1 MLRFFRNFAHFF
13 EKMTMKRHTI
23 HTLFPF
29 IFLSFLLLS
38 IDASAVDTQVL
49 ADSLQA
55 LYVPFSSVWSP
66 QVKVKQVRVN
76 GNNITVRTNGVLGGV
91 VFTPSE
97 LTAMRKQVSL
107 WILGHGRGK
116 VSIYSNTYELGEL
129 VPDRLQR
136 RKSKYPH
143 YDRATP
149 STANQTKGALAD
161 RRIALWASHG
171 TYYNKA
177 RESWI
182 WQRATLWNTVEDLYS
197 TEYARLVVTM
207 LENAGATVLQPRP
220 SLNDPQAWELG
231 DSGLPRWTEGARYW
245 LEHIGFADTVWNK
258 YEGNDDYKADLQCRG
273 LWLNYLTGGSRSNP
287 AAEGLSIPI
296 DLCLALHT
304 DGYDAGNDT
313 TIIGTLAIYTDHDED
328 GNKQFPNGIS
338 RQVNR
343 DLADYVQTQLVED
356 IRQTTAPEWTRRQ
369 LHNANYCESRYPLVP
384 SLLLEILSHKNM
396 ADMRYG
402 LDPRFRFIAARAIY
416 KGVLRYLCGADAVV
430 QPLPIHEVA
439 IDYADGAWQLS
450 WHPVADTLEESAM
463 PTQYEIYC
471 RNGDSTQWKLI
482 ATTKATQARI
492 ETARGVKTDFYVVA
506 VNDGGKSLPGAVVS
520 AFLSA
525 KGDTSPALIVDAF
538 DEVYGPEWFAD
549 SLRAGIVPGSYAVE
563 EGYTVAYIGDQW
575 DFDRQSPWRDDDN
588 CGWGMCYRDHQGTRT
603 IGNTRD
609 YAARH
614 GKVFAAN
621 DISYIS
627 RTGRTLPPD
636 LSAYSMID
644 LITGK
649 NRQPLADTTIAA
661 LGNYVEAGGRLL
673 VSGSYLGNSFA
684 PVGHYRLQATRATR
698 SGIIRWEPT
707 DTLTPHNDAADT
719 RNATTPQRQIFHL
732 ETRPNDRQIFAEAP
746 EGICPADLE
755 ATRLGLYE
763 DMRVGIG
770 VARESALGGKTII
783 LAFPIDAVQ
792 EWQSLLNELIPQ
804 LIPYN

>member
-1 MLRFFRNFAHFF
+1 MRRSYFFSLYF
-13 EKMTMKRHTI
+13 
-23 HTLFPF
+23 LFV
-29 IFLSFLLLS
+29 FLCLS
-38 IDASAVDTQVL
+38 SSALAVDTQAL

-55 LYVPFSSVWSP
+55 WYVPFSDVWSP
-66 QVKVKQVRVN
+66 RVKVKQVRVN
-76 GNNITVRTNGVLGGV
+76 GSNITVHSNGVLGGV

-97 LTAMRKQVSL
+97 LTALRKKVSIL
-107 WILGHGRGK
+107 VLGHERGK
-116 VSIYSNTYELGEL
+116 VSVYSNKYELGEL
-129 VPDRLQR
+129 IPDRLQK
-136 RKSKYPH
+136 RKNKYPH
-143 YDRATP
+143 YAWEAPTP
-149 STANQTKGALAD
+149 SLSAKSGNAYVLAD
-161 RRIALWASHG
+161 KRIALWASHG

-177 RESWI
+177 REGWI

-220 SLNDPQAWELG
+220 AMDDPQAWEIGL
-231 DSGLPRWTEGARYW
+231 SGLPRWAEGARYW

-258 YEGNDDYKADLQCRG
+258 YDGEDDYKADLQCRG

-369 LHNANYCESRYPLVP
+369 LHNANYCESRYPLIP

-430 QPLPIHEVA
+430 QPLPIREVA
-439 IDYADGAWQLS
+439 IDYTNGAWQLS
-450 WHPVADTLEESAM
+450 WQPVVDTLEASAM
-463 PTQYEIYC
+463 PTHYEIYC
-471 RNGDSTQWKLI
+471 RNGDATKWKPI

-492 ETARGVKTDFYVVA
+492 EAVRGVKTDFYVVA
-506 VNDGGKSLPGAVVS
+506 VNDGGQSLPSAVVS

-549 SLRAGIVPGSYAVE
+549 SLRAGILPGSYAVE

-609 YAARH
+609 YAAQH
-614 GKVFAAN
+614 GKVLAAS
-621 DISYIS
+621 DISYVS

-636 LSAYSMID
+636 LSDYSMID

-649 NRQPLADTTIAA
+649 NRHPLADTTIAA
-661 LGNYVEAGGRLL
+661 LGNYVEAGGHLL
-673 VSGSYLGNSFA
+673 VSGSYLGNSFEQ
-684 PVGHYRLQATRATR
+684 VGHYRLQATRATR
-698 SGIIRWEPT
+698 SGIIRWKQT
-707 DTLTPHNDAADT
+707 DTLP
-719 RNATTPQRQIFHL
+719 RIVQTPQRQIFHL
-732 ETRPNDRQIFAEAP
+732 ETRPNDRQLFAEAP
-746 EGICPADLE
+746 EGLCPSDME
-755 ATRLGLYE
+755 ASRLGLYE

-770 VARESALGGKTII
+770 VARESAIGGKAII
-783 LAFPIDAVQ
+783 LGFPIEAVQ
-792 EWQSLLNELIPQ
+792 EWEPLLNEIINQ
-804 LIPYN
+804 LKDKQ

>member
-1 MLRFFRNFAHFF
+1 MRRSYFFSLYF
-13 EKMTMKRHTI
+13 
-23 HTLFPF
+23 LFV
-29 IFLSFLLLS
+29 FLCLS
-38 IDASAVDTQVL
+38 SSALAVDTQAL

-55 LYVPFSSVWSP
+55 WYVPFSDVWSP
-66 QVKVKQVRVN
+66 RVKVKQVRVN
-76 GNNITVRTNGVLGGV
+76 GSNITVHSNGVLGGV
-91 VFTPSE
+91 VLTPSE
-97 LTAMRKQVSL
+97 LTALRKKVSIL
-107 WILGHGRGK
+107 VLGHERGK
-116 VSIYSNTYELGEL
+116 VSVYSNKYELGEL
-129 VPDRLQR
+129 IPDRLQK
-136 RKSKYPH
+136 RKNKYPH
-143 YDRATP
+143 YAWEAPTP
-149 STANQTKGALAD
+149 SLSAKSGNAYALAD
-161 RRIALWASHG
+161 KRIALWASHG

-177 RESWI
+177 REGWI

-220 SLNDPQAWELG
+220 SLNDPQAWEIGL
-231 DSGLPRWTEGARYW
+231 SGLPRWTEGARYW

-258 YEGNDDYKADLQCRG
+258 YEGEDDYKADLQCRG
-273 LWLNYLTGGSRSNP
+273 LWLNYLAGGSRSNP
-287 AAEGLSIPI
+287 AAEGLSTPI

-356 IRQTTAPEWTRRQ
+356 IRLTMAPEWTRRQ

-416 KGVLRYLCGADAVV
+416 KGVLRYLCGAEAVV
-430 QPLPIHEVA
+430 QPLPIREVA
-439 IDYADGAWQLS
+439 IDYTDGAWQLS
-450 WHPVADTLEESAM
+450 WQPVADTLEASAM
-463 PTQYEIYC
+463 PTHYEIYR
-471 RNGDSTQWKLI
+471 RNGDSTEWKSI
-482 ATTKATQARI
+482 ATTKTPQARI
-492 ETARGVKTDFYVVA
+492 EAVRGVKTDFYVVA
-506 VNDGGKSLPGAVVS
+506 VNDGGQSMPSAVVS

-609 YAARH
+609 YAAQH
-614 GKVFAAN
+614 GKVLAAS

-636 LSAYSMID
+636 LSDYSMID

-649 NRQPLADTTIAA
+649 NRHPLADTTIAA
-661 LGNYVEAGGRLL
+661 LGNYVEAGGHLL

-684 PVGHYRLQATRATR
+684 QVGHYRLQAPRATR
-698 SGIIRWEPT
+698 SGIIRWEQT
-707 DTLTPHNDAADT
+707 DTLP
-719 RNATTPQRQIFHL
+719 RIVQTPQRQIFHL
-732 ETRPNDRQIFAEAP
+732 ETRPNDRQLFAEAP
-746 EGICPADLE
+746 EGLCPSDME
-755 ATRLGLYE
+755 ASRLGLYE

-770 VARESALGGKTII
+770 VARESAIGGKAII
-783 LAFPIDAVQ
+783 LGFPIEAVQ
-792 EWQSLLNELIPQ
+792 EWEPLLNEIINQ
-804 LIPYN
+804 LKDKQ

>member
-1 MLRFFRNFAHFF
+1 MRRSYFFSLYF
-13 EKMTMKRHTI
+13 
-23 HTLFPF
+23 LFV
-29 IFLSFLLLS
+29 FLCLS
-38 IDASAVDTQVL
+38 SSALAVDTQAL

-55 LYVPFSSVWSP
+55 WYVPFSDVWSP
-66 QVKVKQVRVN
+66 RVKVKQVRVN
-76 GNNITVRTNGVLGGV
+76 GSNITVHSNGVLGGV

-97 LTAMRKQVSL
+97 LTALRKKVSIL
-107 WILGHGRGK
+107 VLGHERGK
-116 VSIYSNTYELGEL
+116 VSVYSNKYELGEL
-129 VPDRLQR
+129 IPDRLQK
-136 RKSKYPH
+136 RKNKYPH
-143 YDRATP
+143 YAWEAPTP
-149 STANQTKGALAD
+149 SLSAKSGNAYALAD
-161 RRIALWASHG
+161 KRIALWASHG

-177 RESWI
+177 REGWI

-220 SLNDPQAWELG
+220 AMDDPQAWEIGL
-231 DSGLPRWTEGARYW
+231 SGLPRWAEGARYW

-258 YEGNDDYKADLQCRG
+258 YDGEDDYKADLQCRG
-273 LWLNYLTGGSRSNP
+273 LWLNYLAGGSRSNP

-369 LHNANYCESRYPLVP
+369 LHNANYCESRYPLIP

-430 QPLPIHEVA
+430 QPLPIREVA
-439 IDYADGAWQLS
+439 IDYTNGAWQLS
-450 WHPVADTLEESAM
+450 WQPVVDTLEASAM
-463 PTQYEIYC
+463 PTHYEIYC
-471 RNGDSTQWKLI
+471 RNGDATKWKPI

-492 ETARGVKTDFYVVA
+492 EAVRGVKTDFYVVA
-506 VNDGGKSLPGAVVS
+506 VNDGGQSLPSAVVS

-549 SLRAGIVPGSYAVE
+549 SLRAGILPGSYAVE

-609 YAARH
+609 YAAQH
-614 GKVFAAN
+614 GKVLAAS
-621 DISYIS
+621 DISYVS

-636 LSAYSMID
+636 LSDYSMID

-649 NRQPLADTTIAA
+649 NRHPLADTTIAA
-661 LGNYVEAGGRLL
+661 LGNYVEAGGHLL
-673 VSGSYLGNSFA
+673 VSGSYLGNSFEQ
-684 PVGHYRLQATRATR
+684 VGHYRLQATRATR
-698 SGIIRWEPT
+698 SGIIRWKQT
-707 DTLTPHNDAADT
+707 DTLP
-719 RNATTPQRQIFHL
+719 RIVQTPQRQIFHL
-732 ETRPNDRQIFAEAP
+732 ETRPNDRQLFAEAP
-746 EGICPADLE
+746 EGLCPSDME
-755 ATRLGLYE
+755 ASRLGLYE

-770 VARESALGGKTII
+770 VARESAIGGKAII
-783 LAFPIDAVQ
+783 LGFPIEAVQ
-792 EWQSLLNELIPQ
+792 EWEPLLNEIINQ
-804 LIPYN
+804 LKDKQ

>member
-1 MLRFFRNFAHFF
+1 MRRFYFF
-13 EKMTMKRHTI
+13 SLYF
-23 HTLFPF
+23 LFV
-29 IFLSFLLLS
+29 FLCLS
-38 IDASAVDTQVL
+38 SSALAVDTQAL

-55 LYVPFSSVWSP
+55 WYVPFSDVWSP
-66 QVKVKQVRVN
+66 RVKVKQVRVN
-76 GNNITVRTNGVLGGV
+76 GSNITVHSNGVLGGV

-97 LTAMRKQVSL
+97 LTALRKKVSIL
-107 WILGHGRGK
+107 VLGHERGK
-116 VSIYSNTYELGEL
+116 VSVYSNKYELGEL
-129 VPDRLQR
+129 IPDRLQK
-136 RKSKYPH
+136 RKNKYPH
-143 YDRATP
+143 YAWEAPTP
-149 STANQTKGALAD
+149 SLSAKSGNAYALAD
-161 RRIALWASHG
+161 KRIALWASHG

-177 RESWI
+177 REGWI

-207 LENAGATVLQPRP
+207 LENAGATVVQPRGRVD
-220 SLNDPQAWELG
+220 DPLAWEAG
-231 DSGLPRWTEGARYW
+231 ASGLPRWTEGARYW

-258 YEGNDDYKADLQCRG
+258 YDGEDDYKADLQCRG

-430 QPLPIHEVA
+430 QPLPIREVA

-450 WHPVADTLEESAM
+450 WQPVVDTLEASAM
-463 PTQYEIYC
+463 PTHYEIYR
-471 RNGDSTQWKLI
+471 RNGDSTEWKPI
-482 ATTKATQARI
+482 ATTKTPQVRI
-492 ETARGVKTDFYVVA
+492 EAVRGVKTDFYVVA
-506 VNDGGKSLPGAVVS
+506 VNDGGQSLPSAVVS
-520 AFLSA
+520 AFLSTSLDSLGRP
-525 KGDTSPALIVDAF
+525 GDRPSMASPALIVYAF

-588 CGWGMCYRDHQGTRT
+588 CGWGMCYRDHQGTPA

-609 YAARH
+609 YAAQH
-614 GKVFAAN
+614 GKVLAAN
-621 DISYIS
+621 DISYVS
-627 RTGRTLPPD
+627 GTGRTLPHD
-636 LSAYSMID
+636 LSDYSMVD
-644 LITGK
+644 VITGK
-649 NRQPLADTTIAA
+649 NRRPLADSTIAA
-661 LGNYVEAGGRLL
+661 LGRYVEDGGRLL

-684 PVGHYRLQATRATR
+684 PVGHYRLQAPRATR
-698 SGIIRWEPT
+698 SGIIRWEQT
-707 DTLTPHNDAADT
+707 DTLPAP
-719 RNATTPQRQIFHL
+719 TPQRQIFHL
-732 ETRPNDRQIFAEAP
+732 ETRPNDRQLFAEAP
-746 EGICPADLE
+746 EGLCPSDME
-755 ATRLGLYE
+755 ASRLGLYE

-770 VARESALGGKTII
+770 VARESAIGGKAII
-783 LAFPIDAVQ
+783 LGFPIEAVQ
-792 EWQSLLNELIPQ
+792 EWEPLLNEIINQ
-804 LIPYN
+804 LKDKQ

>member
-1 MLRFFRNFAHFF
+1 MRLLTKH
-13 EKMTMKRHTI
+13 I
-23 HTLFPF
+23 LPP
-29 IFLSFLLLS
+29 IIFLLLLLLPA
-38 IDASAVDTQVL
+38 DALAVDTQAL

-55 LYVPFSSVWSP
+55 RYVPFSSAWSP
-66 QVKVKQVRVN
+66 RVKVKQVRVN
-76 GNNITVRTNGVLGGV
+76 GSNITVRTNGVLGGV

-107 WILGHGRGK
+107 WVLGHPRGK
-116 VSIYSNTYELGEL
+116 VSIYTNKYELSEL
-129 VPDRLQR
+129 IPDRLQR

-143 YDRATP
+143 YDWATP
-149 STANQTKGALAD
+149 TTANPTKGALAD

-171 TYYNKA
+171 TYYNHA
-177 RESWI
+177 REGWI

-197 TEYARLVVTM
+197 IEYARLVVTM

-220 SLNDPQAWELG
+220 SLNDPQAWETG

-258 YEGNDDYKADLQCRG
+258 YEGEDDYKADLQCRG
-273 LWLNYLTGGSRSNP
+273 LWLNYLTGGSRCNP

-416 KGVLRYLCGADAVV
+416 KGVLRYFCGADAVV
-430 QPLPIHEVA
+430 QPLPIRELA

-450 WHPVADTLEESAM
+450 WQPVADTLEESAM
-463 PTQYEIYC
+463 PTHYEIYR
-471 RNGDSTQWKLI
+471 RNGDSTQWKPI

-492 ETARGVKTDFYVVA
+492 EAARGVKTDFYVVA
-506 VNDGGKSLPGAVVS
+506 VNDGGQSLPGAVVS
-520 AFLSA
+520 TFLSA

-549 SLRAGIVPGSYAVE
+549 SLRAGILPGSYAVE

-614 GKVFAAN
+614 GQVFAAN

-627 RTGRTLPPD
+627 RTGRTLPHD

-661 LGNYVEAGGRLL
+661 LGNYVEAGGHLL

-684 PVGHYRLQATRATR
+684 PVGHYRLQASRATR
-698 SGIIRWEPT
+698 SGIIRWHST
-707 DTLTPHNDAADT
+707 DTLHPP
-719 RNATTPQRQIFHL
+719 TPQRQIFHL
-732 ETRPNDRQIFAEAP
+732 ETRPNDRQLFAEAP
-746 EGICPADLE
+746 EGICPADIE

-783 LAFPIDAVQ
+783 LAFPIEAVQ
-792 EWQSLLNELIPQ
+792 EWQSLLQQIINQ
-804 LIPYN
+804 LIPYNQNN

>member
-1 MLRFFRNFAHFF
+1 MRHSYFFSLYF
-13 EKMTMKRHTI
+13 
-23 HTLFPF
+23 LFV
-29 IFLSFLLLS
+29 FLCLS
-38 IDASAVDTQVL
+38 SNALAVDTQAL

-55 LYVPFSSVWSP
+55 WYVPFSDVWSP
-66 QVKVKQVRVN
+66 RVKVKQVRVN
-76 GNNITVRTNGVLGGV
+76 GSNITVHSNGVLGGV

-97 LTAMRKQVSL
+97 LTALRKKVSIL
-107 WILGHGRGK
+107 VLGHERGK
-116 VSIYSNTYELGEL
+116 VSVYSNKYELGEL
-129 VPDRLQR
+129 IPDRLQK
-136 RKSKYPH
+136 RKNKYPH
-143 YDRATP
+143 YAWEAPTP
-149 STANQTKGALAD
+149 SLSAKSGNAYALAD
-161 RRIALWASHG
+161 KRIALWASHG

-177 RESWI
+177 REGWI

-220 SLNDPQAWELG
+220 AMDDPQAWEIGL
-231 DSGLPRWTEGARYW
+231 SGLPRWTEGARYW

-258 YEGNDDYKADLQCRG
+258 YEGEDDYKADLQCRG

-430 QPLPIHEVA
+430 QPLPIREVA
-439 IDYADGAWQLS
+439 IDYTNGAWQLS
-450 WHPVADTLEESAM
+450 WQPVVDTLEASAM
-463 PTQYEIYC
+463 PAHYEIYC
-471 RNGDSTQWKLI
+471 RNGDSTEWKII

-492 ETARGVKTDFYVVA
+492 EAAQGVKTDFYVVA
-506 VNDGGKSLPGAVVS
+506 VNDGGQSLPSAVVS

-649 NRQPLADTTIAA
+649 NRKPLADSTIAA

-684 PVGHYRLQATRATR
+684 PVGHYRLQAARATR
-698 SGIIRWEPT
+698 SGIIRWEQT
-707 DTLTPHNDAADT
+707 DTLP
-719 RNATTPQRQIFHL
+719 RILQTPQRQIFHL
-732 ETRPNDRQIFAEAP
+732 ETRPNDRQLFAEAP
-746 EGICPADLE
+746 EGLCPSDME
-755 ATRLGLYE
+755 ALRLGLYE

-770 VARESALGGKTII
+770 VARESAIGGKAII
-783 LAFPIDAVQ
+783 LGFPIEAVQ
-792 EWQSLLNELIPQ
+792 EWEPLLNEIINQ
-804 LIPYN
+804 LKDKQ